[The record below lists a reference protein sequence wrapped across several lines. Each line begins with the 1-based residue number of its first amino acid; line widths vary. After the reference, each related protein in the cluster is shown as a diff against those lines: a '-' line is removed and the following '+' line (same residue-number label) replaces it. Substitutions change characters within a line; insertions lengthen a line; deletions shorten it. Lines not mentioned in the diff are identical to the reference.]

1 MKHSLSLKLGMFS
14 AGIALIAGSI
24 FLPGAALST
33 LAGPPLVIT
42 ESPTIPPP
50 STPTSSVPGP
60 FADPYVLKACS
71 PTAVTPGQD
80 TEFTIV
86 AGNRGNTDAVNV
98 QVRDTLP
105 AYLTL
110 KSVTASPRGTVI
122 QSGNSFIV
130 DIGTLGVTELITIKV
145 VATVTE
151 AGRPGNCI
159 NVATLNTT
167 SGGDNP
173 NNNISICTCNIGNIV
188 QPPTGGT
195 LENPAADLSYLPFLL
210 MALGAAL
217 IVGSL
222 FIRPRPNRID

>member
-1 MKHSLSLKLGMFS
+1 MKSSLPLKLSMF
-14 AGIALIAGSI
+14 ATGIALIAGSML
-24 FLPGAALST
+24 LPGSAIST

-42 ESPTIPPP
+42 GSPDIPPP

-60 FADPYVLKACS
+60 FADPYVLKSCS
-71 PTAVTPGQD
+71 PTSVVVGQD
-80 TEFTIV
+80 TEFTIT
-86 AGNRGNTDAVNV
+86 AGNRGTTDAVNV

-110 KSVTASPRGTVI
+110 KSVTASPRGTI
-122 QSGNSFIV
+122 IRNGNSFIV

-145 VATVTE
+145 VATVNDQ
-151 AGRPGNCI
+151 AKAGNCI

-173 NNNISICTCNIGNIV
+173 NNNVSVCVCNIGQVVN
-188 QPPTGGT
+188 PPSGG
-195 LENPAADLSYLPFLL
+195 EPADFSFVPWLM
-210 MALGAAL
+210 MALGAIL

-222 FIRPRPNRID
+222 FVHQRRPEGQQTQ

>member
-1 MKHSLSLKLGMFS
+1 MKHSISLKLSMF
-14 AGIALIAGSI
+14 ATGIALIAGSML
-24 FLPGAALST
+24 LPGSAIGT

-42 ESPTIPPP
+42 GSPTIPPP

-60 FADPYVLKACS
+60 FADPYVLKSCS
-71 PTAVTPGQD
+71 PTQVVAGQD

-86 AGNRGNTDAVNV
+86 AGNRGTTDAVNV

-110 KSVTASPRGTVI
+110 KSVTPSPRGTVI
-122 QSGNSFIV
+122 QNGNSFIV
-130 DIGTLGVTELITIKV
+130 DIGTLGVAELITIKV
-145 VATVTE
+145 VATVNDQAK
-151 AGRPGNCI
+151 AGECI

-173 NNNISICTCNIGNIV
+173 NNNISVCVCNIGQVVI
-188 QPPTGGT
+188 PPSGGE
-195 LENPAADLSYLPFLL
+195 LVDFSFLPWL
-210 MALGAAL
+210 MMTLGAVL

-222 FIRPRPNRID
+222 FVRQRRPEEQPLK